1 LSFVLVCVRKFG
13 QAATLTKTRL
23 FSTGV
28 CSNNVRRRV
37 GFPRV
42 RSNCKEPE
50 RRWRIGQGVFRRVT
64 EDAALTRRSASLKYI
79 VRRTPFDRQ
88 LPEEGMMRENKGWLE
103 TRRALAELSE
113 IGLFVLVLLVAL
125 HAAASLVVP
134 MVAAIIVGSVIAHV
148 GDRGQRI
155 GISPMV
161 AGLVLTALLGVSMFL
176 LIEAIAQPISTLVER
191 LPQVLPRL
199 AAAFGNILTPFTTL
213 QARLTGGSSLPDGGV
228 ASLEKMLGSLDLG
241 VVASFLG
248 GLTPALGEFLIF
260 LATLVFYVAGRAQLR
275 RQSILA
281 FGGREE
287 RLAAIRIF
295 NATEASLTRYFGTT
309 SVIYACVGLVTG
321 LIAVV
326 AGLPAPILW
335 GLFAFAMSFVPFLGP
350 AVVSLTIASGG
361 VLLDYGLLSVLWPVG
376 AFMTVHLVCENAVVP
391 AVLGRRFEINPF
403 LVFVSI
409 IFGTWMWGAI
419 GAVLAVPLLLIARTI
434 RGELKAESRVSLPS

>member
-1 LSFVLVCVRKFG
+1 MSFVLVCVRKV
-13 QAATLTKTRL
+13 AKATTLTKARL
-23 FSTGV
+23 FSMGV

-37 GFPRV
+37 GFPGFAAIARN
-42 RSNCKEPE
+42 RSAAGALVSEYFAAVP
-50 RRWRIGQGVFRRVT
+50 
-64 EDAALTRRSASLKYI
+64 DAALTRRSASLKYI
-79 VRRTPFDRQ
+79 VHRTPFDRQ
-88 LPEEGMMRENKGWLE
+88 LPEEGMMRENKGWPE
-103 TRRALAELSE
+103 TRRALTELSE

-155 GISPMV
+155 GIPPMV
-161 AGLVLTALLGVSMFL
+161 AGLALTALLGVSMFL
-176 LIEAIAQPISTLVER
+176 LIEAIAEPISTLVER

-199 AAAFGNILTPFTTL
+199 AAAIGDMVAPFTTL
-213 QARLTGGSSLPDGGV
+213 QARLTGGSSLQGGGV
-228 ASLEKMLGSLDLG
+228 ASVEKMLGSLDFG

-248 GLTPALGEFLIF
+248 GLTPAFGEFLIF
-260 LATLVFYVAGRAQLR
+260 LATLVFYVAGRARLR

-309 SVIYACVGLVTG
+309 SAIYACVGLVTG

-409 IFGTWMWGAI
+409 IFWTWMWGAF

-434 RGELKAESRVSLPS
+434 RSELKEESRVSLPS

>member
-1 LSFVLVCVRKFG
+1 
-13 QAATLTKTRL
+13 
-23 FSTGV
+23 
-28 CSNNVRRRV
+28 
-37 GFPRV
+37 
-42 RSNCKEPE
+42 
-50 RRWRIGQGVFRRVT
+50 
-64 EDAALTRRSASLKYI
+64 
-79 VRRTPFDRQ
+79 
-88 LPEEGMMRENKGWLE
+88 MMRENKGWPE
-103 TRRALAELSE
+103 TRRALTELSE

-155 GISPMV
+155 GISPLV
-161 AGLVLTALLGVSMFL
+161 AGLALTALLGVSMFL
-176 LIEAIAQPISTLVER
+176 LIEAIAEPISTLVER
-191 LPQVLPRL
+191 LPQVVPRL
-199 AAAFGNILTPFTTL
+199 AAAFGDMLTPFTTL
-213 QARLTGGSSLPDGGV
+213 QARLTGGGSHPDGGV
-228 ASLEKMLGSLDLG
+228 ASLEKMLGALDLG

-248 GLTPALGEFLIF
+248 GLTPAFGEFLIF
-260 LATLVFYVAGRAQLR
+260 LATLVFYVAGRARLR

-281 FGGREE
+281 FGGRED
-287 RLAAIRIF
+287 RLAGTRIF

-309 SVIYACVGLVTG
+309 SIIYACVGFITG
-321 LIAVV
+321 LIAVA
-326 AGLPAPILW
+326 AGFPAPILW
-335 GLFAFAMSFVPFLGP
+335 GLFAFTMSFVPFLGP

-409 IFGTWMWGAI
+409 IFWTWMWGAI

-434 RGELKAESRVSLPS
+434 RSELKVESRVSLPS

>member
-1 LSFVLVCVRKFG
+1 
-13 QAATLTKTRL
+13 
-23 FSTGV
+23 
-28 CSNNVRRRV
+28 
-37 GFPRV
+37 
-42 RSNCKEPE
+42 
-50 RRWRIGQGVFRRVT
+50 
-64 EDAALTRRSASLKYI
+64 
-79 VRRTPFDRQ
+79 
-88 LPEEGMMRENKGWLE
+88 MMRENKGWLE

-161 AGLVLTALLGVSMFL
+161 AGLALTALLGVSMFL

-213 QARLTGGSSLPDGGV
+213 QARLTGGNSLPDGGV

-391 AVLGRRFEINPF
+391 SVLGRRFEINPF

-434 RGELKAESRVSLPS
+434 RSELKAESRVSLPS

>member
-1 LSFVLVCVRKFG
+1 M
-13 QAATLTKTRL
+13 
-23 FSTGV
+23 
-28 CSNNVRRRV
+28 
-37 GFPRV
+37 
-42 RSNCKEPE
+42 
-50 RRWRIGQGVFRRVT
+50 
-64 EDAALTRRSASLKYI
+64 KYI
-79 VRRTPFDRQ
+79 VRRAPFDRQ
-88 LPEEGMMRENKGWLE
+88 LPEEGTVREDHGWAA
-103 TRRALAELSE
+103 TRRTLTELST
-113 IGLFVLVLLVAL
+113 IGLFVLALLVAL

-161 AGLVLTALLGVSMFL
+161 AGLALTAVLGTGLFL
-176 LIEAIAQPISTLVER
+176 LIEAIAEPISALVER

-199 AAAFGNILTPFTTL
+199 AAAVGDLLAPFTAL
-213 QARLTGGSSLPDGGV
+213 QSRFTGGGSTSDDGL

-248 GLTPALGEFLIF
+248 GLTPALGESLIF

-309 SVIYACVGLVTG
+309 SVIYASVGLATG
-321 LIAVV
+321 LIAAA

-350 AVVSLTIASGG
+350 AVVSLAIGSSGL
-361 VLLDYGLLSVLWPVG
+361 LLDYPLLSVLWPVG
-376 AFMTVHLVCENAVVP
+376 AFMTVHLICENAVVP

-409 IFGTWMWGAI
+409 IFWTWMWGAL
-419 GAVLAVPLLLIARTI
+419 GAVLAVPLLLIARTL
-434 RGELKAESRVSLPS
+434 RSELKTDDRAALPS